1 MDAHSISNFP
11 LPSLLSLIYFKI
23 ATAYRLRDYLDSHV
37 PKWMATATLEEV
49 RNGHELRSAN
59 DVAKL
64 NILEK
69 KEILQR
75 LQNLEW
81 SKSEQFPIKNTRTI
95 KTGGNDIELSLRL
108 CEYLKFRC
116 TTDINQYG
124 EKCIVEDFIDIASI
138 ETDANNAGINVKAE
152 AKSDDLSGGVISNKR
167 PQDESKKLTYKYKNR
182 KSFDTREEAEAYK
195 KFQEELF
202 NEEKEELKFFCGLA
216 EFDTEE
222 KAVAWKKHWKPPTK

>member
-95 KTGGNDIELSLRL
+95 KTGGNDIELAQRL
-108 CEYLKFRC
+108 CEYLNFRC
-116 TTDINQYG
+116 TTEINQYG

-152 AKSDDLSGGVISNKR
+152 VKSDDGSGGVISNR
-167 PQDESKKLTYKYKNR
+167 RTESNLPPVIYKYKDHDAFTVWETAEDF
-182 KSFDTREEAEAYK
+182 KKFHEEVLHEKIEAIKIYCGEASFDTLEKLEGYK
-195 KFQEELF
+195 KYLR
-202 NEEKEELKFFCGLA
+202 N
-216 EFDTEE
+216 
-222 KAVAWKKHWKPPTK
+222 KK